1 MFVKFVDALREAECG
16 HVVVHNLD
24 EFQLLIVSLVSD
36 KSTAKNTS
44 SIRDSA
50 TCQLAY
56 VITTSGTTGTPKI
69 VRVPHQCI
77 VPNLRH
83 LRWLLPTQLEYWDG
97 SSYSVPMRVPSI
109 GMSLFVCRSVCG
121 SILKSKLYQIS
132 IHDRVRTIH
141 KRLDETDLVILYHLD
156 QPSQYLQG
164 SPKMA
169 HFLYAL

>member
-83 LRWLLPTQLEYWDG
+83 LR
-97 SSYSVPMRVPSI
+97 
-109 GMSLFVCRSVCG
+109 
-121 SILKSKLYQIS
+121 
-132 IHDRVRTIH
+132 
-141 KRLDETDLVILYHLD
+141 
-156 QPSQYLQG
+156 
-164 SPKMA
+164 
-169 HFLYAL
+169 